1 MNPAYRHLEEPVKIG
16 DFTLMQIA
24 GFLLSA
30 MLAMLWGFVLS
41 PLPPMVSLFTALYVG
56 GLPAMA
62 VLFASTTDF
71 DAIRMVKAYI
81 RFQRRPGRFLPGPG
95 DVEECGY
102 VVKKPPVERQRVVRT
117 QTDEVLI
124 GEALWGD

>member
-1 MNPAYRHLEEPVKIG
+1 MNQAYRHLEEPVKIG
-16 DFTLMQIA
+16 DFTLLQIA
-24 GFLLSA
+24 GFLIAA

-41 PLPPMVSLFTALYVG
+41 PLPPMLSLFTALYVG

-71 DAIRMVKAYI
+71 DVIRMVKAYFK
-81 RFQRRPGRFLPGPG
+81 FQRRPGRFLPGPG
-95 DVEECGY
+95 QIEDVGY
-102 VVKKPPVERQRVVRT
+102 MVKKPPADRQRVIK
-117 QTDEVLI
+117 QETDEVLI